1 MNACNKLFSRSYNNY
16 DDDDDDGSVND
27 LKFIYE
33 KLKQLTIIAEQI
45 EEQAANQDNNSIMAN
60 TNYEYLYDDMR
71 TTRSQI
77 RMYSKSLFPKEP
89 SLFDFFK

>member
-1 MNACNKLFSRSYNNY
+1 LNACDKLFAISTKN
-16 DDDDDDGSVND
+16 DDDNNND

-45 EEQAANQDNNSIMAN
+45 EEQAANQDSNSIMAN